1 VVEEPINYE
10 NVVSQLQTENEEL
23 RAKITYLY
31 AHTIKVSI
39 PSMQTVVRFVREN
52 IRIINIAL
60 DLIMM
65 VLSIVLMKVVR
76 S

>member
-1 VVEEPINYE
+1 MDDAINYE
-10 NVVSQLQTENEEL
+10 QVVTQLQLENEEL
-23 RAKITYLY
+23 RQKLTYLY

-52 IRIINIAL
+52 IRMINIAL
-60 DLIMM
+60 DLVMM
-65 VLSIVLMKVVR
+65 VLSIVLMKVLR

>member
-1 VVEEPINYE
+1 LDSDINYPD
-10 NVVSQLQTENEEL
+10 VVSQLQTENEEL
-23 RAKITYLY
+23 RAKLAYVY

-52 IRIINIAL
+52 IRMINVAL
-60 DLIMM
+60 DVILM
-65 VLSIVLMKVVR
+65 VFSIILMKVLR

>member
-1 VVEEPINYE
+1 MDSDINYPD
-10 NVVSQLQTENEEL
+10 VVSQLQTENEEL
-23 RAKITYLY
+23 RAKLAYVY

-52 IRIINIAL
+52 IRMINVAL
-60 DLIMM
+60 DVILM
-65 VLSIVLMKVVR
+65 VFSIILMKVLR